1 MPVLEALGRL
11 CRGSAGKQLVKCLQQ
26 HAPTWLTQMPA
37 VLSTTELQALQP
49 RVLGATRERML
60 RELAEA
66 LEILTAEQTLI
77 LVLED
82 LHWAD
87 VSTLELLAALARRR
101 ESARMLVIGAYRP
114 TEVMEDN
121 HPLNSVVRELYAHQL
136 GAELALRLLSEE
148 DIAAYLRRRFPHSV
162 LPSRLAQVLYHHT
175 EGNPLFL
182 VSEIGDLL
190 SQSLLEQ
197 VDGAYMFQGDIE
209 RLATKAPESIRH
221 MVARQRERLALDE
234 RRVLEAASVAGMEFS
249 VAAVAT
255 ALETEGAVIS
265 ERCAQLAERQQ
276 FLRAAGRAEWPDGTV
291 AARYGFIHALYQHL
305 WNERVSIEKQQQ
317 WHLRIGERKEAA
329 YGNRA
334 SEIATELAVHFE
346 QGRDYRRAIHY
357 LQQAGENALYCSA
370 LTEAIAHLNKG
381 LALLHTLPDSPERTE
396 RELTLRVILGA
407 PLLIRKGYTAP
418 EVKRTYARA
427 YRLCQQVGESPQLFP
442 ALFGLFRYYLRHA
455 QLRTARELAERL
467 VQLAQQDSEPL
478 FLPAAYAALGA
489 VLFHL
494 GEFPAAREAIE
505 LGIAGYDRRLH
516 GPLAFQYEEDAGVI
530 CQDFAAWVLH
540 VLGYFDLALTRTHT
554 AFTLAQDL
562 SHPHTLGGHC
572 GAMAIFS
579 QYRRESTAVQEQA
592 QTAIRLLT
600 AQESGPGWV
609 TFVSI
614 LQGWALATQGRTEEG
629 IAQTLAGLQTLETS
643 GVSLWL
649 PFFLGLLAEAYK
661 EERQIE
667 EGLHTL
673 DKTLTIANSTGQ
685 HWYDAELYRLKGEL
699 TLQKGARD
707 WGLETG
713 LSSQARSLQPHVSR
727 EAEACVQKAI
737 KIARQQQAKS
747 FELRAT
753 MSLLHLRHQ
762 QAAQPG
768 SRNASHATQSK
779 LAEAHQMLSDIYNW
793 FTEGFDTKDLQEAKA
808 LLAALNH
815 RAMGGA
821 DGHGLMRGLV
831 LLPYYRLC

>member
-148 DIAAYLRRRFPHSV
+148 DVAAYLRRRFPHSV

-291 AARYGFIHALYQHL
+291 AAGMVSSTPCTSIYGM
-305 WNERVSIEKQQQ
+305 N
-317 WHLRIGERKEAA
+317 G
-329 YGNRA
+329 
-334 SEIATELAVHFE
+334 
-346 QGRDYRRAIHY
+346 
-357 LQQAGENALYCSA
+357 
-370 LTEAIAHLNKG
+370 
-381 LALLHTLPDSPERTE
+381 
-396 RELTLRVILGA
+396 
-407 PLLIRKGYTAP
+407 
-418 EVKRTYARA
+418 
-427 YRLCQQVGESPQLFP
+427 
-442 ALFGLFRYYLRHA
+442 
-455 QLRTARELAERL
+455 
-467 VQLAQQDSEPL
+467 
-478 FLPAAYAALGA
+478 
-489 VLFHL
+489 
-494 GEFPAAREAIE
+494 
-505 LGIAGYDRRLH
+505 
-516 GPLAFQYEEDAGVI
+516 
-530 CQDFAAWVLH
+530 
-540 VLGYFDLALTRTHT
+540 
-554 AFTLAQDL
+554 
-562 SHPHTLGGHC
+562 
-572 GAMAIFS
+572 
-579 QYRRESTAVQEQA
+579 
-592 QTAIRLLT
+592 
-600 AQESGPGWV
+600 
-609 TFVSI
+609 
-614 LQGWALATQGRTEEG
+614 
-629 IAQTLAGLQTLETS
+629 
-643 GVSLWL
+643 
-649 PFFLGLLAEAYK
+649 
-661 EERQIE
+661 
-667 EGLHTL
+667 
-673 DKTLTIANSTGQ
+673 
-685 HWYDAELYRLKGEL
+685 
-699 TLQKGARD
+699 
-707 WGLETG
+707 
-713 LSSQARSLQPHVSR
+713 
-727 EAEACVQKAI
+727 
-737 KIARQQQAKS
+737 
-747 FELRAT
+747 
-753 MSLLHLRHQ
+753 
-762 QAAQPG
+762 
-768 SRNASHATQSK
+768 
-779 LAEAHQMLSDIYNW
+779 
-793 FTEGFDTKDLQEAKA
+793 
-808 LLAALNH
+808 
-815 RAMGGA
+815 
-821 DGHGLMRGLV
+821 
-831 LLPYYRLC
+831 